1 MSTALTLARPY
12 ARAAFGLARQH
23 QRLAGW
29 SQLLAFA
36 ATVAADPRVHAV
48 LVHPR
53 ATREDAV
60 ALLLPPGES
69 DPNFAEFLGVLAD
82 NGRLSLL
89 PEIAAQFEDL
99 KAEAERLVRATVTT
113 AQPAGAG
120 ELERIREALKRR
132 FGCEV
137 ELSTAV
143 DPELIGGAVI
153 DAGELV
159 IDGSVR
165 GKLERL
171 GSQLGH

>member
-1 MSTALTLARPY
+1 MSNALTLARPY

-29 SQLLAFA
+29 SQLLRFA
-36 ATVAADPRVHAV
+36 ATVASDPRAHAV

-53 ATREDAV
+53 VGSEEAV

-69 DPNFAEFLGVLAD
+69 DPNFAGFLGVLAD
-82 NGRLSLL
+82 NGRLPLL
-89 PEIAAQFEDL
+89 PEIAAQFEGL
-99 KAEAERLVRATVTT
+99 KAEAERVVRATVTT
-113 AQPAGAG
+113 AAPAEAA

-143 DPELIGGAVI
+143 DPALIGGAVI

-171 GSQLGH
+171 QGALAH